1 MKLFYGPA
9 SCSMASHIVLNELG
23 MPFEVER
30 VDLRD
35 KKTSSG
41 DFEKINPKGYVP
53 ALQLDNG
60 EILTEGAAILQYLA
74 DRKPDLQLAP
84 AWGTME
90 RYRLQEWLNYIATE
104 VHKNFS
110 PLWRK
115 DSSAEVRQ
123 AALDALGKRFH
134 FLTTTL
140 SKNSF
145 LMGQQFTVADAYLFT
160 VLNWSPYV
168 KLDLSPWPV
177 LADYVTRLSSRPSIV
192 ATLKAEGLLKA
203 A

>member
-1 MKLFYGPA
+1 MKLYYGPA

-23 MPFEVER
+23 IAFELAR

-35 KKTSSG
+35 KKVEG
-41 DFEKINPKGYVP
+41 QDFSALNPKGYVP
-53 ALQLDNG
+53 ALRLDNG
-60 EILTEGAAILQYLA
+60 ELLTEGAAILQYLA
-74 DRKPDLQLAP
+74 DQKPELKLAP
-84 AWGTME
+84 AWGTIE

-115 DSSAEVRQ
+115 DSSPEVRQ
-123 AALDALGKRFH
+123 AAIDVLKKRFD
-134 FLTTTL
+134 FLTTAL
-140 SKNSF
+140 SKQKF
-145 LMGQQFTVADAYLFT
+145 LMGSQFTVADAYLFT
-160 VLNWSPYV
+160 VLNWCHYV
-168 KLDLSPWPV
+168 KLDLSPWAV
-177 LADYVTRLSSRPSIV
+177 LQNYVNEISARPSVI

>member
-1 MKLFYGPA
+1 
-9 SCSMASHIVLNELG
+9 MASHIVLNELG
-23 MPFEVER
+23 VPFEVAR

-35 KKTSSG
+35 KKVEGQDFSS
-41 DFEKINPKGYVP
+41 FNPKGYVP
-53 ALQLDNG
+53 ALRLDNG
-60 EILTEGAAILQYLA
+60 ELLTEGAAILQYLA
-74 DRKPDLQLAP
+74 DQKPELKLAP

-123 AALDALGKRFH
+123 AAIDVLKKRFD
-134 FLTTTL
+134 FLTATL
-140 SKNSF
+140 SKNTF
-145 LMGQQFTVADAYLFT
+145 LLGAQFTVADAYLFT
-160 VLNWSPYV
+160 VLNWCHYV
-168 KLDLSPWPV
+168 KLDLSPWAV
-177 LADYVTRLSSRPSIV
+177 LQKYVNEISARPSVV